1 MGNECKRC
9 GIKLPKHQAE
19 NEVCL
24 LCEPPKESHG
34 SRGFSVFSTIAIIV
48 LAIVGFSLQTCSYK
62 RIAELRQIGRIPQ
75 TKVVATVPGEVNLT
89 GRARVA
95 DLNGET
101 LQAPDS
107 ETECLYYRY
116 TKEREERDS
125 DGDKKWV
132 TIDSRTEFTPFD
144 LDDTSGKIRIEPDD
158 GVHFTVP
165 ESYQRRSGD
174 LRYTEHRLEPGERV
188 FVFGFLEKGEGKR
201 ASAVRFRAKGDYHP
215 IISEKSELG
224 ERHSRA
230 TGSIWLCWFGLG
242 ALAVAATFL
251 FSALGFHRI
260 LIFFGLLSVIISGS
274 LLFQGLQ
281 MMASDISKSQQRVN
295 RQETVVRELIQ
306 KELQTVGTTWNGD
319 WGTLGDLSS
328 YQELPAKNRT
338 RLRRVRID
346 LASATRRSNAQSE
359 TFPYNLVRPFV
370 SVPKPPEIP
379 LTSRD
384 EDFLRKLDST
394 FKTAKISR
402 LGSAI
407 GVIVAFIIGLITL
420 LIGFRKVRNKR
431 IIENLPTT
439 SSAGVTYGLT
449 ELHGLVELPSATP
462 PLSGPLSNESCIS
475 YRYLIQE
482 KRGSGKNAKVVTIHD
497 ERKQMRFLCR
507 DREGVTHINPT
518 DATIET
524 WRKTTERKGRKT
536 FTETRLQVGDPLYV
550 MGYAQ
555 LDPQTND
562 RLYLARPEPTESKWS
577 GAPFLL
583 SAFQESHLLKKGGF
597 QAALILSLTFSAAL
611 FAGLMF
617 FGSIGSF
624 NPASYLLASLIGPFL
639 MAAIAVAIHYN
650 DLVFL
655 RERVRQAWSNI
666 EVALQKRSNL
676 IPALQEIAQ
685 GSLDFERE
693 VQSSLAELRS
703 IQAKGNLSAKN
714 LSQELHT
721 THQAVNQVIALAEN
735 YPELSAGKNMSAL
748 ARQLAACENEIA
760 FISAGYNNAVET
772 YNTRIAS
779 FPDLLLAKPLR
790 FLPQSL
796 LTNPPTQIE
805 IPPAV
810 SEGH

>member
-1 MGNECKRC
+1 MGNDCKRC
-9 GIKLPKHQAE
+9 GMTLPQHRTHGE
-19 NEVCL
+19 ICL

-34 SRGFSVFSTIAIIV
+34 PRGFSIFSTIAIIV
-48 LAIVGFSLQTCSYK
+48 LAVVGFSLQTCSYQ
-62 RIAELRQIGRIPQ
+62 RIGELRQIGRIPQ
-75 TKVVATVPGEVNLT
+75 TKIVATVPGEVNLT

-95 DLNGET
+95 AQNGDT
-101 LQAPDS
+101 LRAPDS
-107 ETECLYYRY
+107 GAICLYYSY

-125 DGDKKWV
+125 DGDTKWV
-132 TIDSRTEFTPFD
+132 TVDSRTEFTPFD
-144 LDDTSGKIRIEPDD
+144 LDDNSGQLRIEPDD

-165 ESYQRRSGD
+165 QSHQRRAGD
-174 LRYTEHRLEPGERV
+174 FRYTEHRLEPGERI
-188 FVFGFLEKGEGKR
+188 FVFGFLENGVGEG
-201 ASAVRFRAKGDYHP
+201 APTVRFLAKGDYHP
-215 IISEKSELG
+215 IISEMSELG

-242 ALAVAATFL
+242 ALALASTFL

-260 LIFFGLLSVIISGS
+260 LVFFGLLSLIISGS

-281 MMASDISKSQQRVN
+281 MMATDIAKSQQRVN
-295 RQETVVRELIQ
+295 RQESVVRNLIQ
-306 KELQTVGTTWNGD
+306 EELHAVGIAWNGD
-319 WGTLGDLSS
+319 WTTLGDLSDS
-328 YQELPAKNRT
+328 KELPAKNRT

-359 TFPYNLVRPFV
+359 TFPYSLVRPFV

-384 EDFLRKLDST
+384 EDFLRKLESS

-402 LGSAI
+402 GSSII
-407 GVIVAFIIGLITL
+407 GTLVAFVIGLITL
-420 LIGFRKVRNKR
+420 QIGFRKVKNKR

-449 ELHGLVELPSATP
+449 EIHGLVELPPGTP
-462 PLSGPLSNESCIS
+462 PLCGPLSKESCIS
-475 YRYLIQE
+475 YHYLIQE
-482 KRGSGKNAKVVTIHD
+482 KRGSGKNAKVVTLLD

-507 DREGVTHINPT
+507 DREGTTPINPT

-524 WRKTTERKGRKT
+524 WRKTTERQGRKT

-555 LDPQTND
+555 LDPETND
-562 RLYLARPEPTESKWS
+562 RLYLARPDSTEAKWS
-577 GAPFLL
+577 RAPFLL

-597 QAALILSLTFSAAL
+597 QAAVILSLTFSAAL
-611 FAGLMF
+611 FAGLMIF
-617 FGSIGSF
+617 ASIGSF

-655 RERVRQAWSNI
+655 RQRVRRAWSNI
-666 EVALQKRSNL
+666 DVALQKRSDL
-676 IPALQEIAQ
+676 IPALQELAQ

-693 VQSSLAELRS
+693 VLSSIGDLRNTR
-703 IQAKGNLSAKN
+703 AKGETSPESLSRE
-714 LSQELHT
+714 LSE
-721 THQAVNQVIALAEN
+721 THRTVTRALALAEDSPN
-735 YPELSAGKNMSAL
+735 LASGKNMSAL
-748 ARQLAACENEIA
+748 AHQLAACENEIA
-760 FISAGYNNAVET
+760 FISAGYNDAVET
-772 YNTRIAS
+772 YNTRIAT

-790 FLPQSL
+790 FIPQTL
-796 LTNPPTQIE
+796 LTNPPTQIKVPSAAGE
-805 IPPAV
+805 
-810 SEGH
+810 EC

>member
-1 MGNECKRC
+1 MGNDCKQC
-9 GIKLPKHQAE
+9 GIKLPSHLG
-19 NEVCL
+19 EVEACL
-24 LCEPPKESHG
+24 LCDPPKESHG
-34 SRGFSVFSTIAIIV
+34 SRGFSVFSI
-48 LAIVGFSLQTCSYK
+48 LAIVVLTIIGFSLQTCSYK

-75 TKVVATVPGEVNLT
+75 TKIVATVPGEVNLT

-95 DLNGET
+95 DLAGKS
-101 LQAPDS
+101 LRAPDS
-107 ETECLYYRY
+107 GAECLYYHY

-125 DGDKKWV
+125 DGDTKWV

-144 LDDTSGKIRIEPDD
+144 LDDASGKLRIEPDD

-165 ESYQRRSGD
+165 QSHQRRAGN
-174 LRYTEHRLEPGERV
+174 LRYTEYRLEPGERV
-188 FVFGFLEKGEGKR
+188 FVFGFLEKEEGGGT
-201 ASAVRFRAKGDYHP
+201 SVVRFRAKGDYHP

-242 ALAVAATFL
+242 TLAVAATFL
-251 FSALGFHRI
+251 FSVLGLHRI
-260 LIFFGLLSVIISGS
+260 LVFFGLLSIIISGS
-274 LLFQGLQ
+274 LLLQGFQ
-281 MMASDISKSQQRVN
+281 MMASDIAKSQERIN
-295 RQETVVRELIQ
+295 RQEAVVRELILA
-306 KELQTVGTTWNGD
+306 ELQSAGTPWDGD
-319 WGTLGDLSS
+319 WKALGDLSS
-328 YQELPAKNRT
+328 YQELPAKTRT

-346 LASATRRSNAQSE
+346 LASATRRSNTQSE

-370 SVPKPPEIP
+370 SVPKPSEIP

-384 EDFLRKLDST
+384 EDFLRKLDSS
-394 FKTAKISR
+394 FKTAKISP
-402 LGSAI
+402 LSSAI
-407 GVIVAFIIGLITL
+407 GVIVAFIIGLVTL

-439 SSAGVTYGLT
+439 SSAGLSYGLT
-449 ELHGLVELPSATP
+449 ELHGLIELPPATP
-462 PLSGPLSNESCIS
+462 PLNGPLSKESCIS
-475 YRYLIQE
+475 YHYLIQE

-507 DREGVTHINPT
+507 DREGVTPINPT

-524 WRKTTERKGRKT
+524 WRKTTERQGRKT

-555 LDPQTND
+555 LDPLTND
-562 RLYLARPEPTESKWS
+562 RLYLARPDSTESKWS
-577 GAPFLL
+577 GAPFLI
-583 SAFQESHLLKKGGF
+583 SAFQESHLLKKRGF

-611 FAGLMF
+611 FAGLMI

-624 NPASYLLASLIGPFL
+624 NPASYLLASLIGPVL

-655 RERVRQAWSNI
+655 RERVRRAWSNI
-666 EVALQKRSNL
+666 DVALQKRSDL
-676 IPALQEIAQ
+676 IPALQEIAR

-693 VQSSLAELRS
+693 VQSSLAELRNT
-703 IQAKGNLSAKN
+703 QMKGDPSAKT
-714 LSQELHT
+714 LSQELQT
-721 THQAVNQVIALAEN
+721 THQAVNQVIALAED
-735 YPELSAGKNMSAL
+735 YPKLSAGKSLSAL

-760 FISAGYNNAVET
+760 FISAGYNDAVET

-790 FLPQSL
+790 FLPQPL
-796 LTNPPTQIE
+796 LTNPPTKIE
-805 IPPAV
+805 VPPAV
-810 SEGH
+810 SEGP